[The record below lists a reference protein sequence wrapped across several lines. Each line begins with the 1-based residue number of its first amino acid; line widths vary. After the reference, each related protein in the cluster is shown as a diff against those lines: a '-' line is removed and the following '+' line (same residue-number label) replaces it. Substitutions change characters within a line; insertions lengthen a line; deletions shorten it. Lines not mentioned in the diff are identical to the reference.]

1 MGGMNTLPKTST
13 ESIVRPVVVLPTA
26 ERVPPL
32 ESGDCLTRVE
42 FERRYRATPEK
53 FKAEL
58 IEGVVYVMAS
68 PVSDDGHS
76 APQFD
81 FITWLGVYAWSTPGT
96 RGGDNGTVRLDLDN
110 EPQPD
115 AFLRILPDYGGQSRK
130 SEDDYIEGAPEL
142 VAEIAASS
150 ASYDLHQKL
159 NAYRRNGVRE
169 YIVWRTWDRAI
180 DWFVLRDGVFVPQTP
195 DEQGLHKS
203 AAFPGLWLDATAMLA
218 GDRQRVMAVAQQ
230 GIASP
235 EHEQFIAHLA
245 KQQKPKEAP

>member
-1 MGGMNTLPKTST
+1 MATISPSSLTPT
-13 ESIVRPVVVLPTA
+13 PVVLPPNTP
-26 ERVPPL
+26 VPPL
-32 ESGDCLTRVE
+32 HSGDRLTRAE

-68 PVSDDGHS
+68 PVSGEWHGI
-76 APQFD
+76 PQFN
-81 FITWLGVYAWSTPGT
+81 FVTWLGIYSWQTSGT
-96 RGGDNGTVRLDLDN
+96 EGGDNATVRLDLDN

-115 AFLRILPDYGGQSRK
+115 AFLRILPTHGGQSRN
-130 SEDDYIEGAPEL
+130 SDDDYIEGAPEL

-180 DWFVLRDGVFVPQTP
+180 DWFVLREGAFVPLAP
-195 DEQGLHKS
+195 DEQGIHKS
-203 AAFPGLWLDATAMLA
+203 SVFPGLWLDAAAMLA
-218 GDRQRVMAVAQQ
+218 GDRARVMAVAQQ

-235 EHEQFIAHLA
+235 EHSQFIEQLA
-245 KQQKPKEAP
+245 KQQKPKESQ

>member
-1 MGGMNTLPKTST
+1 MNTLPTTST
-13 ESIVRPVVVLPTA
+13 EAIVAPVVVLPAA

-32 ESGDCLTRVE
+32 ESGDCLTRAE

-58 IEGVVYVMAS
+58 IEGVVYTMAT
-68 PVSDDGHS
+68 PVSADGHS
-76 APQFD
+76 LPHFR
-81 FITWLGVYAWSTPGT
+81 FVGWLALYEAQTPGT
-96 RGGDNGTVRLDLDN
+96 EGGDNGTIRLDLDN
-110 EPQPD
+110 VSQPD
-115 AFLRILPDYGGQSRK
+115 AFLRILPNYGGQSRK
-130 SEDDYIEGAPEL
+130 SDDDYIEGAPEL

-180 DWFVLRDGVFVPQTP
+180 DWFVLHEGTFVPLAP
-195 DEQGLHKS
+195 DEQGIHKS
-203 AAFPGLWLDATAMLA
+203 TVFPGLWLDAAAMLA
-218 GDRQRVMAVAQQ
+218 GERARVMAVAQQ

-235 EHEQFIAHLA
+235 EHQQFIEHLA
-245 KQQKPKEAP
+245 QQQKQKETP